1 MHTVCYKGF
10 TIAAEHPALWI
21 DKGDQIVRDL
31 VDVMTHRDISLDCLR
46 HLLRS
51 RERLIIGH
59 YWLPD
64 GRGCLMSVLTEPL
77 TGARIRTRN
86 DLTRFFGRDRGLPGL
101 PGYMAAK
108 DSPEY
113 QPAKWLVRLIDGQ
126 FCRDI
131 RARFVPFVDRLVA
144 GHGASDDALVLVG
157 HGGTFQ
163 RGLPMVLAN
172 VTTAQAARGFG
183 YTGVVEAELR
193 DGVLHCVSWCR
204 EPMEH
209 RC

>member
-31 VDVMTHRDISLDCLR
+31 VDVMTHREISIDCLR

-51 RERLIIGH
+51 RERLITGH
-59 YWLPD
+59 FWLPD

-77 TGARIRTRN
+77 DGARIRSRG
-86 DLTRFFGRDRGLPGL
+86 DLTYFFGLERGLPGL

-131 RARFVPFVDRLVA
+131 RGRYGRSCEMFDYDLVFA
-144 GHGASDDALVLVG
+144 VAAQVLV
-157 HGGTFQ
+157 Q
-163 RGLPMVLAN
+163 RAAVEGPVNTEALLAG
-172 VTTAQAARGFG
+172 R
-183 YTGVVEAELR
+183 
-193 DGVLHCVSWCR
+193 
-204 EPMEH
+204 
-209 RC
+209 

>member
-64 GRGCLMSVLTEPL
+64 GRGFLMSVLTEPL

-131 RARFVPFVDRLVA
+131 RARYGRSCELFDYDVVIAVAAQMLVQRA
-144 GHGASDDALVLVG
+144 AIETPVKIDAV
-157 HGGTFQ
+157 
-163 RGLPMVLAN
+163 
-172 VTTAQAARGFG
+172 
-183 YTGVVEAELR
+183 
-193 DGVLHCVSWCR
+193 
-204 EPMEH
+204 
-209 RC
+209 

>member
-77 TGARIRTRN
+77 AGARIRTRN

-131 RARFVPFVDRLVA
+131 RARYGRSCELFDYDVVIAVA
-144 GHGASDDALVLVG
+144 AQVLV
-157 HGGTFQ
+157 Q
-163 RGLPMVLAN
+163 RAAIETPVRIDAVLA
-172 VTTAQAARGFG
+172 G
-183 YTGVVEAELR
+183 
-193 DGVLHCVSWCR
+193 S
-204 EPMEH
+204 
-209 RC
+209 